1 MRTELEQYNVRLN
14 NILLIAKRGKLSVET
29 ELDQDEWKPATRPW
43 HWRLDLL
50 EDQVERLYDQ
60 GAAFFVAEVER
71 CSKGRIWQ
79 PEEALDAWPDPE
91 EQMARKDGLW
101 LFNSPDLMCDSL
113 VRLERHDFDVTEVL
127 LVSPPVLNRSE
138 AWRCERLKALF
149 GLRDEDRFESGWLY
163 IVESGEVYGDIDPI
177 CYVAMGSARS
187 MILRDPRTAPAPTRP
202 YFPLPKIYSIS
213 AYGQSDRMAPP
224 QSRAEEGHAEL
235 VAR

>member
-1 MRTELEQYNVRLN
+1 MEEDACQPAMRP
-14 NILLIAKRGKLSVET
+14 
-29 ELDQDEWKPATRPW
+29 D
-43 HWRLDLL
+43 HWRLDLM

-71 CSKGRIWQ
+71 RNEGRIWE
-79 PEEALDAWPDPE
+79 PEEALDVAPE
-91 EQMARKDGLW
+91 PEVQMARADGLW
-101 LFNSPDLMCDSL
+101 LFNSADLMCDSL
-113 VRLERHDFDVTEVL
+113 LRLERHDFDVTEVL
-127 LVSPPVLNRSE
+127 LVSPPALNRSD

-149 GLRDEDRFESGWLY
+149 GLWDEDRFESGWLY

-202 YFPLPKIYSIS
+202 YFPLPKIYSIG
-213 AYGQSDRMAPP
+213 ALCQWERMAPP
-224 QSRAEEGHAEL
+224 QSRADDGHADL

>member
-1 MRTELEQYNVRLN
+1 MEEDAYRPAMRP
-14 NILLIAKRGKLSVET
+14 
-29 ELDQDEWKPATRPW
+29 D
-43 HWRLDLL
+43 HWRLDLM
-50 EDQVERLYDQ
+50 EDQVERLYEQ

-71 CSKGRIWQ
+71 CCKGRIWQ
-79 PEEALDAWPDPE
+79 PEEDLDISPDPE
-91 EQMARKDGLW
+91 EQMERKDGLW
-101 LFNSPDLMCDSL
+101 LFSSPDLMCDSL

-127 LVSPPVLNRSE
+127 LVSPPALNRSE

-202 YFPLPKIYSIS
+202 YFPLPKIYSIGALS
-213 AYGQSDRMAPP
+213 QWERMALPH
-224 QSRAEEGHAEL
+224 SRADDGHADL

>member
-1 MRTELEQYNVRLN
+1 MEEDDYT
-14 NILLIAKRGKLSVET
+14 S
-29 ELDQDEWKPATRPW
+29 ATRPD
-43 HWRLDLL
+43 HWRLDVLD
-50 EDQVERLYDQ
+50 DQIERLYDQ

-71 CSKGRIWQ
+71 RNEGRVWQ
-79 PEEALDAWPDPE
+79 PEEALDVSPEPE
-91 EQMARKDGLW
+91 EQMERKDGLW

-127 LVSPPVLNRSE
+127 LVSPPALNRSE

-187 MILRDPRTAPAPTRP
+187 MILRDPRTASAPTRP
-202 YFPLPKIYSIS
+202 YFPLPKIHSIS
-213 AYGQSDRMAPP
+213 ALSQWERIALPH
-224 QSRAEEGHAEL
+224 SRADDSQAEP
-235 VAR
+235 VPR

>member
-1 MRTELEQYNVRLN
+1 MEEDDYT
-14 NILLIAKRGKLSVET
+14 
-29 ELDQDEWKPATRPW
+29 PATRPD
-43 HWRLDLL
+43 HWRLDILD
-50 EDQVERLYDQ
+50 DQIERLYDQ

-71 CSKGRIWQ
+71 RNEGRVWQ
-79 PEEALDAWPDPE
+79 PEEALDVSPEPE
-91 EQMARKDGLW
+91 EQMERKDGLW

-127 LVSPPVLNRSE
+127 FVSPPALNRSE

-187 MILRDPRTAPAPTRP
+187 MILRDPRTASAPTRP
-202 YFPLPKIYSIS
+202 YFPLPKIHSIS
-213 AYGQSDRMAPP
+213 ALSQWERIALPH
-224 QSRAEEGHAEL
+224 SRADDGHADL